1 VTARPAPEVTSPPA
15 SPERRAFVG
24 RLWKGLGILAGL
36 ELAAVAVAFLA
47 PRKDA
52 AGRGAGLVVAG
63 PVAEFTPASVRP
75 FPAGRFYL
83 VRLADGGFLALSSK
97 CTHLGCTVPWNEA
110 AKTFPCP
117 CHASTFDLRGEVLS
131 PPAPRALDLF
141 PVVIEGGIVKVDTAR
156 RVERSRFEPSQ
167 VTYL

>member
-1 VTARPAPEVTSPPA
+1 VTVPNTPAGQPA
-15 SPERRAFVG
+15 APGRRTFLG
-24 RLWKGLGILAGL
+24 RAWKWLGALALL
-36 ELAAVAVAFLA
+36 EWAAVAAAFLA
-47 PRKDA
+47 PRKD
-52 AGRGAGLVVAG
+52 GAGKGVALVTAG

-75 FPAGRFYL
+75 FPAARFYL

-97 CTHLGCTVPWNEA
+97 CTHLGCTVPWKEQS
-110 AKTFPCP
+110 KTFPCP

-141 PVVIEGGIVKVDTAR
+141 PVLIEAGLVKVDTSR
-156 RVERSRFEPSQ
+156 RVQRARFEPGQ